1 MKFENVYFINGTA
14 YAGKSTM
21 VKLLAEKYDGIACEE
36 NYQDRL
42 LENLDT
48 KEFPNLTYTRDL
60 QDWGEFVRRTPD
72 EYEAWV
78 NGVTKECTVLE
89 IEILKDLVSRTKKK
103 IFVDT
108 NISVEILHEISD
120 ENHVLIMLAD
130 PNISVQRFFERPD
143 KEKQFLYQ
151 LLLKEDNPE
160 DAMINFREC
169 LKRVN
174 SQERYMM
181 FQKSGFNV
189 ITRDENISS
198 KSRYNPHVFTE
209 QGLYMLMTV
218 LKGPLAVKQSKAL
231 IRTFKKMK
239 DYILENRDLIGQRE
253 ILQLSMETANNR
265 IEINKINSDMISL
278 EKQISDVAEGLKD
291 VVTKSEL
298 ADMMNSFVSDDD
310 EKWLMFNAKFS
321 SADEVYESIYK
332 QAKSSI
338 YVVDNYIGLRTLVH
352 LKNSPTGVNIILF
365 SDNVGNNKLHNIEFI
380 DFCKEYPTVNL
391 SMKKTGGIFHDRF
404 IVLDYGTADER
415 VFLCGAS
422 SKDAGAR
429 ITSIVE
435 DYGVSKYTPVIAT
448 LLKNP
453 TLNLPQ

>member
-1 MKFENVYFINGTA
+1 MTEDKKKEEIDIIDITEEYLQERIYEIRGQKVILDTDLSEIYGYSTKAFNQQVKNNIEKFDEDFMFELTDDEV
-14 YAGKSTM
+14 
-21 VKLLAEKYDGIACEE
+21 
-36 NYQDRL
+36 
-42 LENLDT
+42 ENLRSN
-48 KEFPNLTYTRDL
+48 FLT
-60 QDWGEFVRRTPD
+60 
-72 EYEAWV
+72 A
-78 NGVTKECTVLE
+78 
-89 IEILKDLVSRTKKK
+89 
-103 IFVDT
+103 
-108 NISVEILHEISD
+108 
-120 ENHVLIMLAD
+120 
-130 PNISVQRFFERPD
+130 
-143 KEKQFLYQ
+143 
-151 LLLKEDNPE
+151 
-160 DAMINFREC
+160 NF
-169 LKRVN
+169 N
-174 SQERYMM
+174 
-181 FQKSGFNV
+181 N
-189 ITRDENISS
+189 

-253 ILQLSMETANNR
+253 MLQISMDTANNR
-265 IEINKINSDMISL
+265 IEISKMNSAMISL
-278 EKQISDVAEGLKD
+278 EKKISDVAEGLKD

-298 ADMMNSFVSDDD
+298 ADMMNSFASDDD

-321 SADEVYESIYK
+321 SADEAYESIYK

-352 LKNSPTGVNIILF
+352 LKNSPTGVDIVLF
-365 SDNVGNNKLHNIEFI
+365 SDNVGNNKLHSIEFT
-380 DFCKEYPTVNL
+380 DFCREYPTVNL

-422 SKDAGAR
+422 SKDAGSR

-435 DYGVSKYTPVIAT
+435 DYGVSKYAPVIAA

-453 TLNLPQ
+453 PLILPQ